1 MEVELID
8 DNLLSVMHGKAEEN
22 ERLRMNH
29 DLRTTQEDTSQ
40 RMLNVLLPG
49 TDVPIHRHPDSSE
62 TVIILKGWIEEVFYD
77 ENGKETER
85 FSLNPSEGHFG
96 IQIPM
101 GRWHTVEVHEES
113 AIVEMKNGKYVPLEQ
128 KDIWHGE

>member
-1 MEVELID
+1 MNIDKELLAKLIEAA
-8 DNLLSVMHGKAEEN
+8 LESP
-22 ERLRMNH
+22 RLRANQ
-29 DLRTTQEDTSQ
+29 DLRDTPLDESQ
-40 RMLNVLLPG
+40 RLLNVLLPG
-49 TDVPIHRHPDSSE
+49 TEVPIHRHPDSSE

-96 IQIPM
+96 IQIPK